1 MPCVL
6 VLARV
11 TRAAGGSSLR
21 VGQGTRPLSVGVE
34 CVARRPRH
42 IRAGL
47 LGLTGWRA
55 SLTAARRSRR
65 ARAPTHLMQATAVTC
80 HTHRGERPRLEH
92 AHGTS
97 RRTLR
102 RGVAPA
108 SHLRAD
114 ARTAAGVAEVRR
126 GTNAGQATADSAH
139 RRATNDPAGQQRVR
153 AIARLPT
160 HHRSPA
166 GPPTTNSA
174 AASVAAVPVTPRRP
188 MCSWI
193 AAHAPP
199 RRRLPS
205 GTGT

>member
-1 MPCVL
+1 MPRQAARAPCRAHPHPPVCVCVC

-21 VGQGTRPLSVGVE
+21 VGRGARPLSVEVE
-34 CVARRPRH
+34 CAARRPRY

-139 RRATNDPAGQQRVR
+139 RDGRPMTLRASDASGQSL
-153 AIARLPT
+153 ASPHTIAR
-160 HHRSPA
+160 
-166 GPPTTNSA
+166 
-174 AASVAAVPVTPRRP
+174 RRD
-188 MCSWI
+188 
-193 AAHAPP
+193 
-199 RRRLPS
+199 RRRQTARRLRWQQCQ
-205 GTGT
+205 

>member
-47 LGLTGWRA
+47 LCLTGWA
-55 SLTAARRSRR
+55 VARQPRRR
-65 ARAPTHLMQATAVTC
+65 APLPPWAMHVHPPTQCKLQLSLVT
-80 HTHRGERPRLEH
+80 HTV
-92 AHGTS
+92 ASDHGSSTPDDAS
-97 RRTLR
+97 RRTLT

-139 RRATNDPAGQQRVR
+139 RDGRSMTLRASDASGQSL
-153 AIARLPT
+153 AFPHTIAR
-160 HHRSPA
+160 
-166 GPPTTNSA
+166 
-174 AASVAAVPVTPRRP
+174 RRD
-188 MCSWI
+188 
-193 AAHAPP
+193 
-199 RRRLPS
+199 RRRQTARRLRWQQCQ
-205 GTGT
+205 